1 MIRDTFEPRLAARE
15 ERRQPNEAV
24 GRSFC
29 KTIAELITNSDSSA
43 KRKHKLQQSSGLVG
57 LMFGEA
63 KGNHLN
69 TAALKSQL
77 AGKQPKRKIIMDV
90 VTARS
95 HGRTPRE
102 IVVIDEAQGMSAQEL
117 RMALEDIA
125 GDRKD
130 LAGGMTGRN
139 LFGRGLSDVL
149 RAHREAVVQT
159 FNGEQLTT
167 ARGEWAKNGRWTITL
182 EYSDKPQPKD
192 FKNGFLTPA
201 TSGTAVRLV
210 LSDKRCRIPD
220 PPYIVSK
227 LANFFMLRLIAA
239 DPNVELILRQYRA
252 AGVQTDPVTFDF
264 PVGPVIGSFSEK
276 FDPGRGFEPLKIDF
290 LLARSDRK
298 LEGAGVDHEARENG
312 LLIVDDLDAVYDL
325 TFVDPDYERAE
336 FLRHV
341 FGVIRVNGLRAVL
354 ERHLNVDFTSPLRVD
369 REGFN
374 REHEFSKAL
383 LEFLAK
389 ELRPRYDRERK
400 RVEERDQSKFSE
412 QTRKKI
418 EDALKHLNK
427 FFQQITEKTG
437 PGSGGEDEIPQPPT
451 EPVAF
456 FPRTTKLTAGRPRKV
471 LLLVRDDMVNDG
483 CEIVATATD
492 GITVQPETERVY
504 RKQSPRW
511 PPHQNF
517 FAFAYTVSASTVGL
531 HGTVDALVECSD
543 GNPVPATL
551 QIEDVLDEPVIS
563 PPAIMEF
570 RPQTSMGRPNRRN
583 NLVLYVNPC
592 VVTPGHYVRFAITKQ
607 LGSVDLIDL
616 AGSAVQQFDIK
627 LDANQHGVRGQNV
640 LRVLVPW
647 RGTAWN
653 QHATVEA
660 RTKISSDHVVAPGYI
675 RLDEPDPNDAGFF
688 QRVEYDELD
697 DHAPS
702 KFAAGVITINT
713 LDPLNK
719 FIFGTG
725 TTKEEARKEFD
736 RRLSQDTQA
745 QQRLASLLV
754 EEVSFRTLQQQFDDN
769 DLLLPPRREIAEIH
783 AKVDEHKFKLANDV
797 YRALVK

>member
-1 MIRDTFEPRLAARE
+1 MIHDSFEPRIAVRE
-15 ERRQPNEAV
+15 ERRQANEAL

-29 KTIAELITNSDSSA
+29 KTLSELVTNSDSSA
-43 KRKHKLQQSSGLVG
+43 KRMHLLPQSNGLVE
-57 LMFGEA
+57 LMLRVP
-63 KGNHLN
+63 KGNHLD
-69 TAALKSQL
+69 TSALKSQL
-77 AGKQPKRKIIMDV
+77 AGKQPKRRIVVEV

-95 HGRTPRE
+95 HGRPARE
-102 IVVIDEAQGMSAQEL
+102 VVVIDEAQGMSAQNL
-117 RMALEDIA
+117 KTALEDIG

-130 LAGGMTGRN
+130 LASGMAGRN

-149 RAHREAVVQT
+149 RAHQEAIVQT
-159 FNGEQLTT
+159 FDGKELTI
-167 ARGEWAKNGRWTITL
+167 ASGEWSASKNGRWTINR
-182 EYSDKPQPKD
+182 EYQENPQPKH
-192 FKNGFLTPA
+192 FKDTFLSST
-201 TSGTAVRLV
+201 TTGTAVRIV
-210 LSDKRCRIPD
+210 ARCRIPD
-220 PPYIVSK
+220 HPGIISK
-227 LANFFMLRLIAA
+227 LTNFFMFRLIAV
-239 DPNVELILRQYRA
+239 DPNVEVVLRQYRT
-252 AGVQTDPVTFDF
+252 GHVYNDPVIYDF
-264 PVGPVIGSFSEK
+264 PVGPVIESFSRT
-276 FDPGRGFEPLKIDF
+276 FDSGGKDGPLKVDF

-298 LEGAGVDHEARENG
+298 LEGLGADREARENG

-336 FLRHV
+336 FLRHI

-369 REGFN
+369 RDGFN

-383 LEFLAK
+383 LEFLAQ
-389 ELRPRYDRERK
+389 ELRPCYERERM
-400 RVEERDQSKFSE
+400 RIEERDQSKFSE
-412 QTRKKI
+412 QTRKRI
-418 EDALKHLNK
+418 EEALKHLNK

-437 PGSGGEDEIPQPPT
+437 PGSGGEDESPQPPT
-451 EPVAF
+451 EPVSF
-456 FPRTTKLTAGRPRKV
+456 FPRAIKLTAGRPRKL
-471 LLLVRDDMVNDG
+471 LLLVRDDVVNDG
-483 CEIVATATD
+483 CEIVATASD

-511 PPHQNF
+511 PPHPNY
-517 FAFAYTVSASTVGL
+517 FAFAFTVSASTVGL
-531 HGTVDALVECSD
+531 HGAVTALVECKD
-543 GNPVPATL
+543 GNPVEATL
-551 QIEDVLDEPVIS
+551 QVEDVLDEPVIS

-583 NLVLYVNPC
+583 NLTLYVNPS
-592 VVTPGHYVRFAITKQ
+592 VITPGHYVRFVITKR
-607 LGSVDLIDL
+607 LGSVDLID
-616 AGSAVQQFDIK
+616 AGGGGVQQFDVK

-653 QHATVEA
+653 QHAVVEA
-660 RTKISSDHVVAPGYI
+660 RTKVGPDHIVASGYI

-713 LDPLNK
+713 LDPLNR

-725 TTKEEARKEFD
+725 STKEEVRKEFD
-736 RRLSQDTQA
+736 RRLSEDPKA
-745 QQRLASLLV
+745 QQRLASILL
-754 EEVSFRTLQQQFDDN
+754 EEASFRALQQLYDDN
-769 DLLLPPRREIAEIH
+769 KLPLPERREVAEVH
-783 AKVDEHKFKLANDV
+783 AQIDRYKFSSAVDV

>member
-1 MIRDTFEPRLAARE
+1 MIRDSFEPRIAVRE
-15 ERRQPNEAV
+15 ERRQANEAL

-29 KTIAELITNSDSSA
+29 KTLAELVTNSDSSA
-43 KRKHKLQQSSGLVG
+43 KRKHGLTQSNGLVE
-57 LMFGEA
+57 LMFRVP
-63 KGNHLN
+63 KGNHLD
-69 TAALKSQL
+69 TSALKSQI
-77 AGKQPKRKIIMDV
+77 AGKQPKRKVRIEL
-90 VTARS
+90 VTDKR
-95 HGRTPRE
+95 HGRPSRE
-102 IVVIDEAQGMSAQEL
+102 IVVIDDAQGMNAQSL
-117 RMALEDIA
+117 KTALEDIG

-149 RAHREAVVQT
+149 RAHQEAAIQT
-159 FNGEQLTT
+159 FDGNQLTIAT
-167 ARGEWAKNGRWTITL
+167 GEWSSGKTGRWTIHR
-182 EYSDKPQPKD
+182 ECHENPGSKHFKD
-192 FKNGFLTPA
+192 TFLSST
-201 TSGTAVRLV
+201 TSGTAVRFLAG
-210 LSDKRCRIPD
+210 CRIPD
-220 PPYIVSK
+220 HPGIVSR

-239 DPNVELILRQYRA
+239 DPNVEFILRQFRTGHVY
-252 AGVQTDPVTFDF
+252 TDPVIYDF
-264 PVGPVIGSFSEK
+264 PVGPVIESFSRT
-276 FDPGRGFEPLKIDF
+276 FDWGGGSEALKVDF

-298 LEGAGVDHEARENG
+298 LEGVSADREARENG
-312 LLIVDDLDAVYDL
+312 LLVVDDLDAVYDL

-336 FLRHV
+336 FLRHI

-383 LEFLAK
+383 LEFLAQ
-389 ELRPRYDRERK
+389 ELRPIYERERK

-437 PGSGGEDEIPQPPT
+437 PGSGGEDETPQPPS
-451 EPVAF
+451 EPVSF
-456 FPRTTKLTAGRPRKV
+456 FPRSIKLTAGRPKKV
-471 LLLVRDDMVNDG
+471 LLLVRDDMVRDG
-483 CEIVATATD
+483 CEIVATASD
-492 GITVQPETERVY
+492 SITVQPETERVY

-517 FAFAYTVSASTVGL
+517 FAFTFTVSASSVGL
-531 HGTVDALVECSD
+531 HGTVTALVECTD
-543 GNPVPATL
+543 GNPVEATL
-551 QIEDVLDEPVIS
+551 QVEDVLDEPLIS
-563 PPAIMEF
+563 PPTIMEF
-570 RPQTSMGRPNRRN
+570 RPPTSMGRPNRRN
-583 NLVLYVNPC
+583 NLVLFVNPS
-592 VVTPGHYVRFAITKQ
+592 VVTPGHYVRFAITKR
-607 LGSVDLIDL
+607 LGGVDLVDP
-616 AGSAVQQFDIK
+616 AGSGVQQFDVK

-660 RTKISSDHVVAPGYI
+660 RTKIGSDHVVAPGYI
-675 RLDEPDPNDAGFF
+675 RLDEPDPNEAGFF

-713 LDPLNK
+713 LDPLNR
-719 FIFGTG
+719 FVFGTG
-725 TTKEEARKEFD
+725 ATKEETRKEFD
-736 RRLSQDTQA
+736 RRLSEDPKA
-745 QQRLASLLV
+745 QQRLASILL
-754 EEVSFRTLQQQFDDN
+754 EEASFRALQQLYDDN
-769 DLLLPPRREIAEIH
+769 KLLLPERREVAEVH
-783 AKVDEHKFKLANDV
+783 AQIDRYKFSSAVDV
-797 YRALVK
+797 YRALVR